1 MIGYSAMSYGDLITA
16 TFLLFCECCVLW
28 FWSIDNS
35 NFFILLQIKDFW
47 WLMFLSLTS
56 YLRNSLASVGW
67 RQITIIIKHFLFL
80 HFWYVNEPAMFGESS
95 AFSSADFPA
104 NVCGVFTNRGNEI
117 GLSNCFL
124 FDTLS
129 SSLCL
134 CTDFE
139 WLNWLEVAIWRK
151 IPSCLWMLSRLV

>member
-47 WLMFLSLTS
+47 WLMLLSLTS

-67 RQITIIIKHFLFL
+67 RQITIISNIFCFCIFGMLMSQRCWVKAVLSHQQTFLRMCVVCL
-80 HFWYVNEPAMFGESS
+80 RIVEMRLGCRT
-95 AFSSADFPA
+95 AFYLIHWAHPCVYA
-104 NVCGVFTNRGNEI
+104 LI
-117 GLSNCFL
+117 SN
-124 FDTLS
+124 D
-129 SSLCL
+129 
-134 CTDFE
+134 
-139 WLNWLEVAIWRK
+139 
-151 IPSCLWMLSRLV
+151 